1 MKHRPEPDI
10 IRLSN
15 ISENRFLTGQTEFGV
30 ENESS
35 PQKTFSSLLF
45 SSLLF
50 SSLLFSSLL
59 FSSAA
64 RAAGEGSGRGPY
76 VQADLAYAY
85 EHITHDYPEPAGAKK
100 GKISTVSDY
109 FRNIR
114 THSIHPRV
122 SVGYDFG
129 GWRIAA
135 DYARYRKWN
144 DSKYSVSIKELKENK
159 GENINVAQYLKTENQ
174 ENGSFHAVSSL
185 GLSAVYDFKLND
197 KFKPYIG
204 ARVAYGHI
212 RHQHRSVEQETTIVT
227 TYLQSGKPSPII
239 RGPTPKPAHQESNSI
254 RRVGLGVIAG
264 VGFDITPNLTL
275 DAGYRYHNWGRL
287 ENTRFKTHE
296 ASLGVRYRF

>member
-1 MKHRPEPDI
+1 MNPARKKPS
-10 IRLSN
+10 L
-15 ISENRFLTGQTEFGV
+15 L
-30 ENESS
+30 
-35 PQKTFSSLLF
+35 FSSLLF

-64 RAAGEGSGRGPY
+64 QAAGEDGGRGPY

-85 EHITHDYPEPAGAKK
+85 EHITHDYPEPTAPNKN
-100 GKISTVSDY
+100 KISTVSDY

-114 THSIHPRV
+114 TRSVHPRV

-144 DSKYSVSIKELKENK
+144 NNKYSVNIENVRK
-159 GENINVAQYLKTENQ
+159 HDNGNRIDRKTENQ

-204 ARVAYGHI
+204 ARVAYGHV
-212 RHQHRSVEQETTIVT
+212 RHSIDSTKKTIEFLT
-227 TYLQSGKPSPII
+227 APSNAPN
-239 RGPTPKPAHQESNSI
+239 GAPTNYDISPKTQNAHQESNSI

-264 VGFDITPNLTL
+264 VGFDITPKLTL

-296 ASLGVRYRF
+296 ASLGMRYRF

>member
-1 MKHRPEPDI
+1 MNPARKKP
-10 IRLSN
+10 
-15 ISENRFLTGQTEFGV
+15 
-30 ENESS
+30 
-35 PQKTFSSLLF
+35 SLLF

-64 RAAGEGSGRGPY
+64 QAAGEDGGRGPY

-85 EHITHDYPEPAGAKK
+85 EHITHDYPEPTGAKK
-100 GKISTVSDY
+100 GTTISTVSDY

-144 DSKYSVSIKELKENK
+144 NSKYSVNIKELKRNGNENSGGK
-159 GENINVAQYLKTENQ
+159 LNIQTQKTEHQ
-174 ENGSFHAVSSL
+174 ENGTFHAASSL
-185 GLSAVYDFKLND
+185 GLSTIYDFD
-197 KFKPYIG
+197 TGSRFKPYIG
-204 ARVAYGHI
+204 MRVAYGHV
-212 RHQHRSVEQETTIVT
+212 RHQVRSVQQETIAVT
-227 TYLQSGKPSPII
+227 TYSKEQNVAPSVTTG
-239 RGPTPKPAHQESNSI
+239 GPTKKPAHHESRSI
-254 RRVGLGVIAG
+254 SSLGFGAVAG
-264 VGFDITPNLTL
+264 VGIDITPKLTL

>member
-1 MKHRPEPDI
+1 MQPAK
-10 IRLSN
+10 N
-15 ISENRFLTGQTEFGV
+15 
-30 ENESS
+30 
-35 PQKTFSSLLF
+35 FSSLLF

-59 FSSAA
+59 FSSLLFPSAA
-64 RAAGEGSGRGPY
+64 QAASEDNGRGPY

-85 EHITHDYPEPAGAKK
+85 EHITHDYPKPTGAKK
-100 GKISTVSDY
+100 GTTISTVSDY

-114 THSIHPRV
+114 THSVHPRV

-144 DSKYSVSIKELKENK
+144 NNKYSVNIENVQIREDN
-159 GENINVAQYLKTENQ
+159 GNRIDRKTENQ

-204 ARVAYGHI
+204 ARVAYGHV
-212 RHQHRSVEQETTIVT
+212 RHSIDSTKKTIEFLTAAGARGAAPTV
-227 TYLQSGKPSPII
+227 YSPYKN
-239 RGPTPKPAHQESNSI
+239 TQDAHQESNSI

-264 VGFDITPNLTL
+264 VGFDITPKLTL
-275 DAGYRYHNWGRL
+275 DTGYRYHYWGRL

-296 ASLGVRYRF
+296 ASLGMRYRF

>member
-1 MKHRPEPDI
+1 MNPARKKP
-10 IRLSN
+10 
-15 ISENRFLTGQTEFGV
+15 
-30 ENESS
+30 
-35 PQKTFSSLLF
+35 SLLF

-50 SSLLFSSLL
+50 SSLLFP
-59 FSSAA
+59 SAA
-64 RAAGEGSGRGPY
+64 QAASEGNGRGPY
-76 VQADLAYAY
+76 VQADLAYAA
-85 EHITHDYPEPAGAKK
+85 ERITHDYPEPTGAKK
-100 GKISTVSDY
+100 GTTISTVSDY

-144 DSKYSVSIKELKENK
+144 NNKYSV
-159 GENINVAQYLKTENQ
+159 NIEKVQEVGKNRIDRKTENQ

-204 ARVAYGHI
+204 ARVAYGHV
-212 RHQHRSVEQETTIVT
+212 RHSIDSTKKTTEFVTSAGAPGGAPTVYSPHKNTQDDHRE
-227 TYLQSGKPSPII
+227 GD
-239 RGPTPKPAHQESNSI
+239 SI

-275 DAGYRYHNWGRL
+275 DA
-287 ENTRFKTHE
+287 
-296 ASLGVRYRF
+296 

>member
-1 MKHRPEPDI
+1 MQPPK
-10 IRLSN
+10 N
-15 ISENRFLTGQTEFGV
+15 
-30 ENESS
+30 
-35 PQKTFSSLLF
+35 
-45 SSLLF
+45 
-50 SSLLFSSLL
+50 LL

-64 RAAGEGSGRGPY
+64 RAAGEDHGRGPY
-76 VQADLAYAY
+76 VQADLAYAA
-85 EHITHDYPEPAGAKK
+85 ERITHDYPEPTGAKK

-144 DSKYSVSIKELKENK
+144 DNKYSVDIKELENK
-159 GENINVAQYLKTENQ
+159 NKNKRDLKTENQ

-204 ARVAYGHI
+204 ARVAYGHV
-212 RHQHRSVEQETTIVT
+212 RHSIDSTKKTAKILT
-227 TYLQSGKPSPII
+227 SSYGNGKP
-239 RGPTPKPAHQESNSI
+239 TVYTEENTQNAHRESDSI

-264 VGFDITPNLTL
+264 VGFGITPKLTL

>member
-1 MKHRPEPDI
+1 MQPAK
-10 IRLSN
+10 
-15 ISENRFLTGQTEFGV
+15 
-30 ENESS
+30 
-35 PQKTFSSLLF
+35 KLLF

-59 FSSAA
+59 FPSAA
-64 RAAGEGSGRGPY
+64 QAASEDGGRGPY

-85 EHITHDYPEPAGAKK
+85 EHITHDYPKPTAQKK
-100 GKISTVSDY
+100 DTISTVSDY

-144 DSKYSVSIKELKENK
+144 NNKYSVNIKELQRRN
-159 GENINVAQYLKTENQ
+159 NITSDGSQLNIKYQKTEHQ
-174 ENGSFHAVSSL
+174 ENGTFHAVSSL
-185 GLSAVYDFKLND
+185 GLSTVYDFRPND

-204 ARVAYGHI
+204 VRVGYGHV
-212 RHQHRSVEQETTIVT
+212 RHSIDSTKKITGTLTAYHGAGITPTVYPDGSPREN
-227 TYLQSGKPSPII
+227 TYQKS
-239 RGPTPKPAHQESNSI
+239 HSI
-254 RRVGLGVIAG
+254 RRVGLGAVAG
-264 VGFDITPNLTL
+264 VGIDITPKLTL
-275 DAGYRYHNWGRL
+275 DAGYRYHYWGRL

-296 ASLGVRYRF
+296 ASLGMRYRF

>member
-1 MKHRPEPDI
+1 MQPAK
-10 IRLSN
+10 N
-15 ISENRFLTGQTEFGV
+15 
-30 ENESS
+30 
-35 PQKTFSSLLF
+35 LLF

-64 RAAGEGSGRGPY
+64 QAAGEDHGRGPY
-76 VQADLAYAY
+76 VQADLAYAA
-85 EHITHDYPEPAGAKK
+85 ERITHDYPEPTDPSK

-129 GWRIAA
+129 SWRIAA

-144 DSKYSVSIKELKENK
+144 DNKYSV
-159 GENINVAQYLKTENQ
+159 NIEKVQEIHKNRIDRKTENQ
-174 ENGSFHAVSSL
+174 ENGTFHAVSSL
-185 GLSAVYDFKLND
+185 GLSTVYDFRVND

-204 ARVAYGHI
+204 VRVGYGHV
-212 RHQHRSVEQETTIVT
+212 RHGIDSTKKTKNTLTAYHGAGTKP
-227 TYLQSGKPSPII
+227 TYYDDIDSGKNQKNTYRQNRS
-239 RGPTPKPAHQESNSI
+239 S
-254 RRVGLGVIAG
+254 RRLGFGAMAG
-264 VGFDITPNLTL
+264 VGIDVAPGLTL
-275 DAGYRYHNWGRL
+275 DAGYRYHYWGRL

>member
-1 MKHRPEPDI
+1 M
-10 IRLSN
+10 
-15 ISENRFLTGQTEFGV
+15 Q
-30 ENESS
+30 
-35 PQKTFSSLLF
+35 PQKT
-45 SSLLF
+45 SLLF

-64 RAAGEGSGRGPY
+64 QAASEGNGRGPY
-76 VQADLAYAY
+76 VQADLAYAA
-85 EHITHDYPEPAGAKK
+85 ERITHDYPKPTDPSK

-144 DSKYSVSIKELKENK
+144 NSKYSVSIKELKNNNK
-159 GENINVAQYLKTENQ
+159 KKTENQ

-204 ARVAYGHI
+204 ARVAYGHV
-212 RHQHRSVEQETTIVT
+212 RHSIDSTKKITAGAGGAGSPVR
-227 TYLQSGKPSPII
+227 PSYKS
-239 RGPTPKPAHQESNSI
+239 TQDAHHQSNSI

-264 VGFDITPNLTL
+264 VGFDITPKL
-275 DAGYRYHNWGRL
+275 
-287 ENTRFKTHE
+287 
-296 ASLGVRYRF
+296 

>member
-1 MKHRPEPDI
+1 
-10 IRLSN
+10 
-15 ISENRFLTGQTEFGV
+15 
-30 ENESS
+30 
-35 PQKTFSSLLF
+35 
-45 SSLLF
+45 LLF

-64 RAAGEGSGRGPY
+64 RAASEDGGRGPY
-76 VQADLAYAY
+76 VQADLAYAA
-85 EHITHDYPEPAGAKK
+85 ERITHDYPEPAGAKK

-114 THSIHPRV
+114 THSVHPRV

-144 DSKYSVSIKELKENK
+144 NSKYSVSIKELNNNK
-159 GENINVAQYLKTENQ
+159 KKKTENQ

-204 ARVAYGHI
+204 ARVAYGHV
-212 RHQHRSVEQETTIVT
+212 RHSISTKKTTEFLTVAGARVT
-227 TYLQSGKPSPII
+227 VPGTYKVST
-239 RGPTPKPAHQESNSI
+239 TPGAHQESNSI
-254 RRVGLGVIAG
+254 RRV
-264 VGFDITPNLTL
+264 
-275 DAGYRYHNWGRL
+275 
-287 ENTRFKTHE
+287 
-296 ASLGVRYRF
+296 

>member
-1 MKHRPEPDI
+1 MHTADK
-10 IRLSN
+10 
-15 ISENRFLTGQTEFGV
+15 
-30 ENESS
+30 
-35 PQKTFSSLLF
+35 KLLF

-64 RAAGEGSGRGPY
+64 RAAGEDHGRGPY

-85 EHITHDYPEPAGAKK
+85 EHITRDYPDAAGANQGK
-100 GKISTVSDY
+100 KISTVSDY

-144 DSKYSVSIKELKENK
+144 DSKYSVSIKELKNNNK
-159 GENINVAQYLKTENQ
+159 KKTENQ

-212 RHQHRSVEQETTIVT
+212 RHSIDSTKKITAGAGGAGSPVRSSYKSTQD
-227 TYLQSGKPSPII
+227 
-239 RGPTPKPAHQESNSI
+239 AHHQSNSI

-264 VGFDITPNLTL
+264 VGFDITPKLTL
-275 DAGYRYHNWGRL
+275 DTG
-287 ENTRFKTHE
+287 
-296 ASLGVRYRF
+296 

>member
-1 MKHRPEPDI
+1 MNPAPK
-10 IRLSN
+10 N
-15 ISENRFLTGQTEFGV
+15 
-30 ENESS
+30 
-35 PQKTFSSLLF
+35 
-45 SSLLF
+45 F

-64 RAAGEGSGRGPY
+64 QAASEDGGRGPY

-85 EHITHDYPEPAGAKK
+85 EHITHDYPEPTGTKK
-100 GKISTVSDY
+100 DKISTVSDY

-114 THSIHPRV
+114 THSVHPRV

-144 DSKYSVSIKELKENK
+144 NNKYSVSIKELKNNNNNK
-159 GENINVAQYLKTENQ
+159 KKKTENQ

-204 ARVAYGHI
+204 ARVAYGHV
-212 RHQHRSVEQETTIVT
+212 RHSISTKKTTEFLTVARNRVT
-227 TYLQSGKPSPII
+227 VPGTYKVST
-239 RGPTPKPAHQESNSI
+239 TPGAHQESNSI

>member
-1 MKHRPEPDI
+1 MQPAK
-10 IRLSN
+10 N
-15 ISENRFLTGQTEFGV
+15 
-30 ENESS
+30 
-35 PQKTFSSLLF
+35 LL
-45 SSLLF
+45 

-64 RAAGEGSGRGPY
+64 QAASEDGGRGPY
-76 VQADLAYAY
+76 VQADLAYAA
-85 EHITHDYPEPAGAKK
+85 ERITHDYPKPTGTNKN
-100 GKISTVSDY
+100 KISTVSDY

-114 THSIHPRV
+114 THSVHPRV

-144 DSKYSVSIKELKENK
+144 NNKYSVNIERVKEAHSNR
-159 GENINVAQYLKTENQ
+159 IDRKTENQ
-174 ENGSFHAVSSL
+174 ENGTFHAVSSL

-204 ARVAYGHI
+204 ARVAYGHV
-212 RHQHRSVEQETTIVT
+212 RHSISTKKTTEFLT
-227 TYLQSGKPSPII
+227 TASTPGAVSGAYKVS
-239 RGPTPKPAHQESNSI
+239 RTPGAHQESDSI

-296 ASLGVRYRF
+296 ASLGMRYRF

>member
-1 MKHRPEPDI
+1 MNPARKKP
-10 IRLSN
+10 
-15 ISENRFLTGQTEFGV
+15 
-30 ENESS
+30 
-35 PQKTFSSLLF
+35 
-45 SSLLF
+45 SLLF

-64 RAAGEGSGRGPY
+64 QAASEDNGRGPY

-85 EHITHDYPEPAGAKK
+85 EHITHDYPDAAGANK

-144 DSKYSVSIKELKENK
+144 NNKYSVNIENVK
-159 GENINVAQYLKTENQ
+159 KHNNGNRQDLKTENQ
-174 ENGSFHAVSSL
+174 ENGSFHAASSL
-185 GLSAVYDFKLND
+185 GLSTVYDFKLND

-204 ARVAYGHI
+204 ARVAYGHV
-212 RHQHRSVEQETTIVT
+212 RHSIDSTKKTIEVTTVPSNAPNGAVT
-227 TYLQSGKPSPII
+227 TYN
-239 RGPTPKPAHQESNSI
+239 TDPKTQNDYQSNSI

-264 VGFDITPNLTL
+264 VGFDITPKLTL

-296 ASLGVRYRF
+296 ASLGMRYRF

>member
-1 MKHRPEPDI
+1 MHTVDKK
-10 IRLSN
+10 L
-15 ISENRFLTGQTEFGV
+15 L
-30 ENESS
+30 
-35 PQKTFSSLLF
+35 FSSLLF
-45 SSLLF
+45 SSLLSSLLF

-64 RAAGEGSGRGPY
+64 QAASEGNGRGPY

-85 EHITHDYPEPAGAKK
+85 EHITRDYPDAAGANQGK
-100 GKISTVSDY
+100 KISTVSDY

-144 DSKYSVSIKELKENK
+144 NNKYSVDIKELERKKNSTS
-159 GENINVAQYLKTENQ
+159 GGGSQLNIRHQKTENQ
-174 ENGSFHAVSSL
+174 ENGTFHAVSSL

-204 ARVAYGHI
+204 MRVAYGHV
-212 RHQHRSVEQETTIVT
+212 RHGIDSTKKITGTLTAYPDAVDASATVYPDGYPQKN
-227 TYLQSGKPSPII
+227 TYQK
-239 RGPTPKPAHQESNSI
+239 SNSS
-254 RRVGLGVIAG
+254 RRLGFGAMAG
-264 VGFDITPNLTL
+264 VGIDVAPGLTL
-275 DAGYRYHNWGRL
+275 DAGYRYHYWGRL

>member
-1 MKHRPEPDI
+1 M
-10 IRLSN
+10 
-15 ISENRFLTGQTEFGV
+15 
-30 ENESS
+30 
-35 PQKTFSSLLF
+35 
-45 SSLLF
+45 
-50 SSLLFSSLL
+50 
-59 FSSAA
+59 
-64 RAAGEGSGRGPY
+64 
-76 VQADLAYAY
+76 QADLAYAY
-85 EHITHDYPEPAGAKK
+85 EHITHDYPEPTGAKK
-100 GKISTVSDY
+100 GKLSTVSDY

-144 DSKYSVSIKELKENK
+144 DNKYSVDIKELENK
-159 GENINVAQYLKTENQ
+159 NQNKRDLKTENQ

-204 ARVAYGHI
+204 ARVAYGHV
-212 RHQHRSVEQETTIVT
+212 RHSIDSTKKTTEFLTAAGAPGAAPTVYPPHKNTQDDHR
-227 TYLQSGKPSPII
+227 
-239 RGPTPKPAHQESNSI
+239 ESNSI

-296 ASLGVRYRF
+296 ASLGMRYRF

>member
-1 MKHRPEPDI
+1 MQPAK
-10 IRLSN
+10 N
-15 ISENRFLTGQTEFGV
+15 
-30 ENESS
+30 
-35 PQKTFSSLLF
+35 LLF

-50 SSLLFSSLL
+50 SSLLFP
-59 FSSAA
+59 SAA
-64 RAAGEGSGRGPY
+64 QAASEDGGRGPY
-76 VQADLAYAY
+76 VQADLAYAA
-85 EHITHDYPEPAGAKK
+85 ERITHDYPEPTGAKK
-100 GKISTVSDY
+100 AQLSTVSDY

-144 DSKYSVSIKELKENK
+144 NNKYSV
-159 GENINVAQYLKTENQ
+159 NIEKVQEIHKNRIDRKTENQ
-174 ENGSFHAVSSL
+174 ENGTFHAVSSL

-204 ARVAYGHI
+204 ARVAYGHV
-212 RHQHRSVEQETTIVT
+212 RHSIDSTKKTAKILTSFYGGGKPT
-227 TYLQSGKPSPII
+227 TYDI
-239 RGPTPKPAHQESNSI
+239 GPKTQDAHQESNSI
-254 RRVGLGVIAG
+254 RRVGLGVIVG
-264 VGFDITPNLTL
+264 VGFGITPNLTL

-296 ASLGVRYRF
+296 ASLGMRYRF

>member
-1 MKHRPEPDI
+1 
-10 IRLSN
+10 
-15 ISENRFLTGQTEFGV
+15 
-30 ENESS
+30 
-35 PQKTFSSLLF
+35 
-45 SSLLF
+45 
-50 SSLLFSSLL
+50 
-59 FSSAA
+59 
-64 RAAGEGSGRGPY
+64 
-76 VQADLAYAY
+76 
-85 EHITHDYPEPAGAKK
+85 
-100 GKISTVSDY
+100 ISTVSDY

-144 DSKYSVSIKELKENK
+144 NSKYSVSIKELKNNNK
-159 GENINVAQYLKTENQ
+159 KKKKKKTENQ

-204 ARVAYGHI
+204 ARVAYGHV
-212 RHQHRSVEQETTIVT
+212 RHSISTKKTTEFLT
-227 TYLQSGKPSPII
+227 TAGSP
-239 RGPTPKPAHQESNSI
+239 GVVPGGYKVSTTPGAHQESNSI

>member
-1 MKHRPEPDI
+1 MHTADK
-10 IRLSN
+10 
-15 ISENRFLTGQTEFGV
+15 
-30 ENESS
+30 
-35 PQKTFSSLLF
+35 KLLF

-64 RAAGEGSGRGPY
+64 QAAGEDHGRGPY

-85 EHITHDYPEPAGAKK
+85 EHITHDYPEPTGAKK

-144 DSKYSVSIKELKENK
+144 NNKYSVDIKELGRNDKTSSGKKNHL
-159 GENINVAQYLKTENQ
+159 NIQTQKTERQ
-174 ENGSFHAVSSL
+174 ENGTFHAVSSL
-185 GLSAVYDFKLND
+185 GLSTIYDFD
-197 KFKPYIG
+197 TGSRFKPYIG
-204 ARVAYGHI
+204 MRVAYGHV
-212 RHQHRSVEQETTIVT
+212 RHQVRSVEQETVAVT
-227 TYLQSGKPSPII
+227 TYPKEQNVAPSVTTEA
-239 RGPTPKPAHQESNSI
+239 PTKKPAHHESRSI
-254 RRVGLGVIAG
+254 SSLGFGAVAG
-264 VGFDITPNLTL
+264 VGIDITPKLTL

-296 ASLGVRYRF
+296 ASLGMRYRF